1 MTAEIANPLDDPS
14 AISLA
19 AGDLE
24 AVFLPG
30 HGMLG
35 ISLRHRG
42 AEILRRV
49 DDLKAAAVTGA
60 VAGLPFLFPWANRLA
75 GFRYE
80 AAGRA
85 VVLDRESPLLY
96 FDASGLPMHGVPWS
110 HLAWDVMET
119 EADRLTAS
127 LDWSRPDCLAI
138 FPFRHRL
145 TMTASLQAGSL
156 TVETVL
162 HAGGDGPVPV
172 SFGFHPYIGLPDLP
186 RSDWLV
192 SLPSMRHLVL
202 DRRMIPTSAEEPFA
216 GFDDK
221 LGQRDFD
228 DGFALLEAR
237 ASFSIAGA
245 GRRITMELLEGYP
258 NAQVYA
264 PKGKDYIA
272 FEPMTAPTN
281 ALVSGEGL
289 RLVAP
294 NDQFRTVFRI
304 RVGADV

>member
-1 MTAEIANPLDDPS
+1 VNARIANPLNDPT

-35 ISLRHRG
+35 ISLTYRG

-49 DDLKAAAVTGA
+49 DDLKAAAATGA
-60 VAGLPFLFPWANRLA
+60 VAGLPFLYPWANRLA
-75 GFRYE
+75 GFRYD
-80 AAGRA
+80 AAGRN
-85 VVLDRESPLLY
+85 VVLNPASPLLY
-96 FDASGLPMHGVPWS
+96 FDTNGLPMHGVPWP

-119 EADRLTAS
+119 KAGRLTAS
-127 LDWSRPDCLAI
+127 LDWARPDCLAI
-138 FPFRHRL
+138 FPFRHWL

-186 RSDWLV
+186 RTDWLV
-192 SLPSMRHLVL
+192 SLPAMRQFVL
-202 DRRMIPTSAEEPFA
+202 DRRMIPTGAEEPFA
-216 GFDDK
+216 GLDDE

-258 NAQVYA
+258 NAQIYA

-289 RLVAP
+289 RLVEP
-294 NDQFRTVFRI
+294 NGGFRAVFRI
-304 RVGADV
+304 RVDAGA

>member
-1 MTAEIANPLDDPS
+1 MTAQVANPLNDPS

-19 AGDLE
+19 AGDFE

-42 AEILRRV
+42 TEILRRV
-49 DDLKAAAVTGA
+49 DDLKAAAATGA
-60 VAGLPFLFPWANRLA
+60 VAGLPLLFPWANRLA

-80 AAGRA
+80 AAGRT
-85 VVLDRESPLLY
+85 VVLDPASPLLY
-96 FDASGLPMHGVPWS
+96 FDANGLPMHGVPWS
-110 HLAWDVMET
+110 HLVWDVMET
-119 EADRLTAS
+119 EADYLSAS

-145 TMTASLQAGSL
+145 TMTAGLQADSL

-186 RSDWLV
+186 RTDWRV
-192 SLPSMRHLVL
+192 SLPAIRHLVL
-202 DRRMIPTSAEEPFA
+202 DRRMIPTGAEEPFA
-216 GFDDK
+216 GLDAD
-221 LGQRDFD
+221 LGEREFD
-228 DGFALLEAR
+228 DGFALLGER

-245 GRRITMELLEGYP
+245 GRRVTMELLEGYP

-264 PKGKDYIA
+264 PKGKDYVA

-281 ALVSGEGL
+281 ALVSGDGL
-289 RLVAP
+289 RLVEP
-294 NDQFRTVFRI
+294 NGQFRAVFRI
-304 RVGADV
+304 RVEA